1 MTLPHRLGVAAI
13 FVVACLFAGC
23 TRAPLKNKNEALRRV
38 WTSPALADD
47 LPRETLLRGLK
58 EQAQV
63 LRSKPEG
70 TLLTFGPT
78 TMLATEYAKALDS
91 LAAFAESHPDNGQL
105 NAEIEARFDFYLP
118 YGGTR
123 WGQVLMTSYY
133 EPEIPGALKKTAAF
147 TEPLLSTPDDLVEV
161 SLGKLDDRFSDLGQL
176 RGRILKQKTARGTAQ
191 LGPYFSREEIE
202 KGALRNRKLELVWTD
217 PVDAFFLQ
225 IQGSGTLL
233 LQEGGTMRV
242 GYADQNGHPYQAIGK
257 FLRDVMP
264 IEKITL
270 ASLESHLR
278 ALEAP
283 KAQELLNKNP
293 SYVFFQKREGPALT
307 SVGSPVLPGRTIAT
321 DNRYFPKGTLAF
333 LEFQKP
339 VFETPESA
347 DPKEW
352 KAASR
357 FVFDQDTGGAIRGGG
372 RLDLFWGSG
381 KEAKQSAGVIKQSG
395 TLYYLVPRLVQSPV
409 GETAEDGTQK
419 SDRQPAENEGGEQNV
434 GQGGKTGFTVEP

>member
-1 MTLPHRLGVAAI
+1 M
-13 FVVACLFAGC
+13 
-23 TRAPLKNKNEALRRV
+23 RRV

-47 LPRETLLRGLK
+47 LPRETFIRGLK
-58 EQAQV
+58 EQAAV
-63 LRSKPEG
+63 LRTKPEG
-70 TLLTFGPT
+70 FVLTFGPT
-78 TMLATEYAKALDS
+78 TMLAAEYAKALDS
-91 LAAFAESHPDNGQL
+91 LAQFAENNPSAEKL

-133 EPEIPGALKKTAAF
+133 EPEIPGALRKTAQF
-147 TEPLLSTPDDLVEV
+147 TEPLLSTPDDLIEV
-161 SLGKLDDRFSDLGQL
+161 SLGKLDERFSDLGQL
-176 RGRILKQKTARGTAQ
+176 RGRILKQKTARGTGQ
-191 LGPYFSREEIE
+191 LAPYYSREEIE
-202 KGALRNRKLELVWTD
+202 KGALKNRKLELVWTD
-217 PVDAFFLQ
+217 PIDAFFLQ

-270 ASLESHLR
+270 ASLENHLR
-278 ALEAP
+278 EMQAP
-283 KAQELLNKNP
+283 QAQELLNRNP

-307 SVGSPVLPGRTIAT
+307 SVGSPVVPGRSIAT
-321 DNRYFPKGTLAF
+321 DNRFFPKGVLGF

-339 VFETPESA
+339 KFETPESA
-347 DPKEW
+347 DVKEW
-352 KAASR
+352 VPASR
-357 FVFDQDTGGAIRGGG
+357 FIFDQDTGGAIRGGG

-395 TLYYLVPRLVQSPV
+395 TLYYLVPRLVQS
-409 GETAEDGTQK
+409 TISKATEDRPQQPE
-419 SDRQPAENEGGEQNV
+419 RQPAENGGSEQNV
-434 GQGGKTGFTVEP
+434 DQRTPSGFTVEP